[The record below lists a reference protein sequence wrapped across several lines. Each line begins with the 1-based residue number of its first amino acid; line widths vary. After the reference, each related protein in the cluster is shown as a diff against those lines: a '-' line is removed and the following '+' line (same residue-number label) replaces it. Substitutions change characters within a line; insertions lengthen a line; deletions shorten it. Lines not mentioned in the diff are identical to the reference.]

1 MGYVLLQLLL
11 ELLEALEAPPAGE
24 LVLHV
29 AEHLLRRAVVEAVPL
44 SRHALDDP
52 RLAQGGAVLLV
63 LVLPPHV
70 AVHDRVLAPGDLRQQ
85 HVEHLL
91 LLGHVRVP
99 GDRPRRHLAAAEV
112 ERRREVR
119 LPPGLPELRDVRAH
133 LLPRPVGREVAP
145 QHVLEGLPDDA
156 LVGVVPVVVG
166 LAADAAGDPDLAHH
180 LEHRPV
186 GYARALLR
194 PQAHRDLAVAAPVRR
209 PAEDLDGLAPE
220 LGSRGPRRVA
230 ERVIVGRPGRP
241 RRLQQV
247 GEGESPPREPG
258 DYLGPLP
265 ARGRFSAPRAA
276 NFFK

>member
-1 MGYVLLQLLL
+1 M
-11 ELLEALEAPPAGE
+11 
-24 LVLHV
+24 
-29 AEHLLRRAVVEAVPL
+29 
-44 SRHALDDP
+44 
-52 RLAQGGAVLLV
+52 
-63 LVLPPHV
+63 
-70 AVHDRVLAPGDLRQQ
+70 
-85 HVEHLL
+85 
-91 LLGHVRVP
+91 
-99 GDRPRRHLAAAEV
+99 
-112 ERRREVR
+112 
-119 LPPGLPELRDVRAH
+119 
-133 LLPRPVGREVAP
+133 
-145 QHVLEGLPDDA
+145 
-156 LVGVVPVVVG
+156 VVG
-166 LAADAAGDPDLAHH
+166 LAADAAGDPDLAHQ

-241 RRLQQV
+241 RRLQRV

-265 ARGRFSAPRAA
+265 ARSRFSAPRAA